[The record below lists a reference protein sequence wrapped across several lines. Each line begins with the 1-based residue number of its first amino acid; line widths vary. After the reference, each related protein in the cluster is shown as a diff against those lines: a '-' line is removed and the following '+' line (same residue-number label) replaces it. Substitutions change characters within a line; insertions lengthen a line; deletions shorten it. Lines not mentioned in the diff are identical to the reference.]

1 MSRHVH
7 RPWLKKLLL
16 VQLVWEMSGSRNFPP
31 KIAADHD
38 RRQRRHD
45 GGCTDDDGSLA
56 LHQLRMN
63 TSLMSVLN
71 SRE

>member
-1 MSRHVH
+1 MYTA
-7 RPWLKKLLL
+7 LDFKKLLL
-16 VQLVWEMSGSRNFPP
+16 VQLVWEMSGSRNFPL
-31 KIAADHD
+31 KIVADH
-38 RRQRRHD
+38 RRQRRYD

-56 LHQLRMN
+56 LHQQRMK